1 MCEDKTTKRYKKQ
14 GLKKECS
21 MCREAR
27 NALFF
32 EDQENLGANQNR
44 NSAEKMALNDIK
56 DMRMH

>member
-1 MCEDKTTKRYKKQ
+1 
-14 GLKKECS
+14 